1 MIKKLELTV
10 QMLSPLWA
18 AGAAGKCDR
27 LHETGIIG
35 SLRWWY
41 EAIVRGLDGCY
52 ACDPASES
60 RCELSGKEKS
70 DEERRAKL
78 CPACRLFGCGGWK
91 RRFRLVAGAGSTE
104 PFTLASLFYK
114 NKSNEDEFNRWWLNE
129 IFESNLADRLAF
141 GKVTLTFIFPAGT
154 DGEES
159 LNQIKALLSV
169 MAHCGSI
176 GAKGQYGFGQFA
188 WEGKTKLETALKDIQ
203 SFILGRQFK
212 ESKNENDWYSL
223 EKFWYI
229 NIPLMD
235 DNAQIKRFEKARL
248 EQEKSIGPTTGKL
261 YLPVSFDIR
270 YKLKGGGKWSGLR
283 QAYYQKQ
290 FEETNND
297 KKQTEKKT
305 RLIFGGQWHEGS
317 DQHRQGSRVFV
328 SHPYKHGPGDENYK
342 LRVWGFTDESV
353 AEVVK
358 KELQNIFGLN
368 DTPEYTTGLSL
379 IAKLQQK
386 NREGYEHEV

>member
-1 MIKKLELTV
+1 MSKKLELTV

-35 SLRWWY
+35 SMRWWY
-41 EAIVRGLDGCY
+41 EAIVRGLDGY
-52 ACDPASES
+52 ACDPTSES

-70 DEERRAKL
+70 DEERRAKI
-78 CPACRLFGCGGWK
+78 CPACWLFGCGGWK

-104 PFTLASLFYK
+104 PFSLASLF
-114 NKSNEDEFNRWWLNE
+114 NKDELNLWWLNE
-129 IFESNLADRLAF
+129 IFQSNLADRLAF
-141 GKVTLTFIFPAGT
+141 GKVTLTFIFPAGS

-188 WEGKTKLETALKDIQ
+188 WEGKTEPETALKDIQ

-212 ESKNENDWYSL
+212 KLKNENDWYSL

-229 NIPLMD
+229 NLPLTG
-235 DNAQIKRFEKARL
+235 DNAQIKQFKKANF
-248 EQEKSIGPTTGKL
+248 IGATTRES

-270 YKLKGGGKWSGLR
+270 YKLQRGNNGLGLR
-283 QAYYQKQ
+283 QAYIKRLK
-290 FEETNND
+290 ESAND
-297 KKQTEKKT
+297 KKLAKKET
-305 RLIFGGQWHEGS
+305 REWFGETG
-317 DQHRQGSRVFV
+317 RGSRVFV
-328 SHPYKHGPGDENYK
+328 SHPYKRHPGDNAYN
-342 LRVWGFTDESV
+342 LRVWGFSEKSV

-368 DTPEYTTGLSL
+368 EPPEYITGQSL
-379 IAKLQQK
+379 IGQVQQEK
-386 NREGYEHEV
+386 PGGI